1 MDGQLTGD
9 TVTVQADNMALR
21 LNQKSHYGNLEGDQ
35 LKLSLVEA
43 AYLQWKG
50 KLSIWDGKKSIS
62 FNELLSI
69 LDRRGLYQKFI
80 VYRDLRERGY
90 IVKTGFK
97 YGSEFR
103 VYERGETPSKDHS
116 SYLVRVLHEST
127 KLKILDFSSYVRVAH
142 GVRKKLI
149 LAVVDDEEDIT
160 YYMVEW
166 IRP

>member
-1 MDGQLTGD
+1 MDGQFAGD

-21 LNQKSHYGNLEGDQ
+21 LNQKSYYGNLEGDQ

-50 KLSIWDGKKSIS
+50 KLSIWDGKKRIS

-103 VYERGETPSKDHS
+103 VYERGKTPTKDHS
-116 SYLVRVLHEST
+116 SYLVRVLHEGT

>member
-1 MDGQLTGD
+1 MDGQLAGD
-9 TVTVQADNMALR
+9 TITIEADSTALR
-21 LNQKSHYGNLEGDQ
+21 LNQKSHYGNLEDDR

-43 AYLQWKG
+43 AYLQEKG
-50 KLSIWDGKKSIS
+50 KLSIWDGENKIS
-62 FNELLSI
+62 SNEFISI
-69 LDRRGLYQKFI
+69 LNRRGLYQKFI

-90 IVKTGFK
+90 IIKTGFK

-103 VYERGETPSKDHS
+103 VYERGEAPGKGHS
-116 SYLVRVLHEST
+116 TYLVKVLHESAN
-127 KLKILDFSSYVRVAH
+127 LKILDFSSYVRVAH

-160 YYMVEW
+160 YYRVEW

>member
-1 MDGQLTGD
+1 MDGQFAGD

-21 LNQKSHYGNLEGDQ
+21 LNQKSYYGNLEGDQ

-50 KLSIWDGKKSIS
+50 KLSIWDGKKRIS

-103 VYERGETPSKDHS
+103 VYERGETPTKDHS
-116 SYLVRVLHEST
+116 SYLVRVLHEGT

>member
-1 MDGQLTGD
+1 LDGQLAGD

-21 LNQKSHYGNLEGDQ
+21 LNQKSYYGNLEGDQ

-50 KLSIWDGKKSIS
+50 KLSIWDGKKRIS

-103 VYERGETPSKDHS
+103 VYERGETPTKDHS
-116 SYLVRVLHEST
+116 SYLVRVLHEGT

-166 IRP
+166 IKP

>member
-1 MDGQLTGD
+1 LDGQFAGD

-21 LNQKSHYGNLEGDQ
+21 LNQKSYYGNLEGDQ

-50 KLSIWDGKKSIS
+50 KLSIWDGEKRIS

-103 VYERGETPSKDHS
+103 VYERGETPTKDHS
-116 SYLVRVLHEST
+116 SYLVKVLHEGA

>member
-1 MDGQLTGD
+1 MDGQLAGN
-9 TVTVQADNMALR
+9 TVTVQGDPTALR

-43 AYLQWKG
+43 AYLQGKG
-50 KLSIWDGKKSIS
+50 KLTIWDGDKEIS
-62 FNELLSI
+62 FNELISI
-69 LDRRGLYQKFI
+69 LNRRGLYQKFI
-80 VYRDLRERGY
+80 VYRDLRDRGY

-103 VYERGETPSKDHS
+103 VYERGETPTKDHS
-116 SYLVRVLHEST
+116 SYLIRILHEST
-127 KLKILDFSSYVRVAH
+127 NLKILDFSSYVRVAH